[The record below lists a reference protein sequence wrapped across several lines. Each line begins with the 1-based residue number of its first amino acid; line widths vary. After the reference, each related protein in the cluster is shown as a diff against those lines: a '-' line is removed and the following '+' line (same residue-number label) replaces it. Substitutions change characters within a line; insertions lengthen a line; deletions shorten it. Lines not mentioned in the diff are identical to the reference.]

1 MAISYPIPKWDR
13 PEPTQC
19 ELDYADL
26 TNIDLSKFDTEE
38 GKLELVETIR
48 HALTDV
54 GFWIVT
60 GTSFTEE
67 EIENQFAIGQ
77 AFYNLPLEARKE
89 CEIDA
94 KNGGYLGYRAVSTAT
109 PERHLN
115 CSDTVSTG
123 VRAYHQWHRR
133 S

>member
-26 TNIDLSKFDTEE
+26 TNIDLSKFDAEG

-94 KNGGYLGYRAVSTAT
+94 KNGGYLGYRAVSNSN
-109 PERHLN
+109 PEPN
-115 CSDTVSTG
+115 DI
-123 VRAYHQWHRR
+123 
-133 S
+133 